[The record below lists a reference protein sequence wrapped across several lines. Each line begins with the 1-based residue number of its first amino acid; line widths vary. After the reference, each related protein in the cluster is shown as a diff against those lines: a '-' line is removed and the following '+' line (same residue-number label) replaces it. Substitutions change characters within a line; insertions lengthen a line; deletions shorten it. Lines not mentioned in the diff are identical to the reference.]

1 MSVPRLGN
9 AQARA
14 IFLARHGLG
23 RASIGADAEAVIE
36 GLGFVQIDSVSV
48 VERAHHMILWAR
60 NPKYRPNDLDKIHAR
75 GAVFEH
81 WTHDASV
88 LPMASYPYWRLKFRR
103 DEDGMAERWKR
114 WQREGFEER
123 LDTVLERVARH
134 GAVMSQ
140 DLKEDGSAKKGT
152 GWWDWHPSKTA
163 LEFLWRNGRL
173 AVARREGF
181 RKVYDLPER
190 VIPSQILRSEVSESA
205 VLAWACDAA
214 LVRLGVATSGE
225 IAAFFALVRP
235 KEAAIWCAQECAA
248 GRLLEVEVEGADGQW
263 KRAFARPETLAEHPE
278 MSSRLRVLSPFD
290 PALRDRKRAERL
302 FGFHYRIEIFVP
314 EKQRVYGYYVFP
326 LMEGDRLV
334 GRVDMKAD
342 RARDRLAV
350 AAVWPEVGV
359 AFGKQRLAKLEAELN
374 RVAAL
379 AGVSEVVFAAG
390 WLRAPMQRQ
399 A

>member
-1 MSVPRLGN
+1 
-9 AQARA
+9 
-14 IFLARHGLG
+14 
-23 RASIGADAEAVIE
+23 
-36 GLGFVQIDSVSV
+36 
-48 VERAHHMILWAR
+48 
-60 NPKYRPNDLDKIHAR
+60 
-75 GAVFEH
+75 
-81 WTHDASV
+81 
-88 LPMASYPYWRLKFRR
+88 
-103 DEDGMAERWKR
+103 
-114 WQREGFEER
+114 
-123 LDTVLERVARH
+123 
-134 GAVMSQ
+134 
-140 DLKEDGSAKKGT
+140 
-152 GWWDWHPSKTA
+152 
-163 LEFLWRNGRL
+163 
-173 AVARREGF
+173 
-181 RKVYDLPER
+181 
-190 VIPSQILRSEVSESA
+190 
-205 VLAWACDAA
+205 
-214 LVRLGVATSGE
+214 
-225 IAAFFALVRP
+225 
-235 KEAAIWCAQECAA
+235 
-248 GRLLEVEVEGADGQW
+248 
-263 KRAFARPETLAEHPE
+263 